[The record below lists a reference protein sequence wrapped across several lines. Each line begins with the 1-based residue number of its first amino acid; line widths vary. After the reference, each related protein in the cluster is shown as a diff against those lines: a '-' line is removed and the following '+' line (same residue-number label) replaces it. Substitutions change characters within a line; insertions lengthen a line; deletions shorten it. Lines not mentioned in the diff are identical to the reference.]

1 MSKLMAESLR
11 ELTPEDRWE
20 ISDLLA
26 RCAFAADTR
35 DMTLLDEVFVPE
47 ASGDFGPAGQPQGRD
62 AIKAL
67 FLQLL
72 RAYDATQHLMTT
84 SLVTATPAGAH
95 ARTYFVSECLL
106 GGDVVA
112 MGGTD
117 EDDLVRRDGNWRLTY
132 RTILM
137 TWVGGEPAA
146 LGPGQ

>member
-1 MSKLMAESLR
+1 MAALLNP
-11 ELTPEDRWE
+11 LTSEDRWE

-26 RCAFAADTR
+26 RCAFAADRR

-47 ASGDFGPAGQPQGRD
+47 ASGDFGAAGQPRGRD
-62 AIKAL
+62 AVKAL

-72 RAYDATQHLMTT
+72 ETYDATQHLMTT

-95 ARTYFVSECLL
+95 ARTSFVSECLL

-117 EDDLVRRDGNWRLTY
+117 EDDLVRRDGKWRLTH

-137 TWVGGEPAA
+137 TWVGGEPVA
-146 LGPGQ
+146 LGTGP